1 MSKNKTTETKKY
13 LSREINKNERAP
25 VWVYMKTKTR
35 DWIQGRTR
43 HWRSGDLGKVI
54 KKKKRKSEK
63 YVKPIKQLRKP
74 KVKAK
79 KTKKQ
84 RK

>member
-43 HWRSGDLGKVI
+43 NWRSGDLGKVI
-54 KKKKRKSEK
+54 KKKKRKSKK
-63 YVKPIKQLRKP
+63 YIKPINSLRKP
-74 KVKAK
+74 KVKT
-79 KTKKQ
+79 KTKKH
-84 RK
+84 